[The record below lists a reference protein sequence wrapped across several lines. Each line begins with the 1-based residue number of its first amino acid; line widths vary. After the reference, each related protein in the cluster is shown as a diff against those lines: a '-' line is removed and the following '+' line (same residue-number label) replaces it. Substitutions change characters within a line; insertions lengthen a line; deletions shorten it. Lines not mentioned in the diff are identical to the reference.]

1 MLALGFILLALA
13 VNLASLRS
21 HFGVTSGPFQER
33 SGGQRKRALRPR
45 KCCSTLGLCQHAQV
59 SVDEPRADY
68 YLRVLYI

>member
-33 SGGQRKRALRPR
+33 SGGPRKRAMRPG
-45 KCCSTLGLCQHAQV
+45 KCCTLGLCQHAQV